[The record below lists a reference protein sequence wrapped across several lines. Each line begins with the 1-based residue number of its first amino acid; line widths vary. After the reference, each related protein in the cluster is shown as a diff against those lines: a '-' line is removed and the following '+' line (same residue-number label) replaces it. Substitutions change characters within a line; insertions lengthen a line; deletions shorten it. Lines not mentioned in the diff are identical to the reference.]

1 MRQATNWIAAT
12 YQPVRVRRGS
22 ELTLVNWNGSAIFGQ
37 GSEWFWAFAQF
48 LVVVVSLAG
57 IYHQLRMQGATN
69 ALQRIESLQA
79 YFSSERMDYLKLAV
93 AIDLKGGQITT
104 ATWAKARPILD
115 FLSNLEDLHHHGYVT
130 IAELVDNWGRPLE
143 VWDALL
149 KPLVERQR
157 SIEGVEEMYDF
168 TRLLVAVR
176 KEFRRRGI
184 PALHLGDDERAKWL
198 DFIVENHTANLRLH
212 QELRAGAIPGGEL
225 APTPLD
231 ASKAV

>member
-1 MRQATNWIAAT
+1 M
-12 YQPVRVRRGS
+12 
-22 ELTLVNWNGSAIFGQ
+22 TLVNLDGSAIFGP

-57 IYHQLRMQGATN
+57 IYHQLRMQGAAN

-93 AIDLKGGQITT
+93 AVDLKRGQATS

-115 FLSNLEDLHHHGYVT
+115 FLSNLDDLQQHGYVT

-149 KPLVERQR
+149 KPVVARQR
-157 SIEGVEEMYDF
+157 ALEGVHELYDF
-168 TRLLVAVR
+168 RRLLVAVR
-176 KEFRRRGI
+176 KEFLRRGI
-184 PALHLGDDERAKWL
+184 PTLHLGDDERTRWL

-212 QELRAGAIPGGEL
+212 QELRAGAIPTVPGGK
-225 APTPLD
+225 PSTTPRDGSTDVRDEML
-231 ASKAV
+231 